1 MSRNRFAPSPPRYLH
16 IGGAR
21 TALFSWAFAR
31 HHGGQFI
38 LRIEDTDI
46 ARSTPEAVQAIL
58 DGMAWLDLNHD
69 EGPFYQTKRL
79 YRYKEVIEQMLAND
93 QAYLC
98 YCSTEELDAMRE
110 SQMARGESLRSGWRP
125 FLYSNLENK
134 KNPALA
140 GSSSFTVRSMLSRSF
155 SFFCAPFIGVLD
167 CEIPVVCLFSGCP
180 PAELFPL
187 PVFLVRPSPP
197 STRGR

>member
-1 MSRNRFAPSPPRYLH
+1 MTAIRARFALSPTGYLH

-58 DGMAWLDLNHD
+58 DGMAWLELNHD

-79 YRYKEVIEQMLAND
+79 YRYKEVIALMLAYVAAGRLLGYIEEHMNSWD
-93 QAYLC
+93 CLGGLLIVEEAGGTIVRPDS
-98 YCSTEELDAMRE
+98 ST
-110 SQMARGESLRSGWRP
+110 
-125 FLYSNLENK
+125 
-134 KNPALA
+134 
-140 GSSSFTVRSMLSRSF
+140 
-155 SFFCAPFIGVLD
+155 VLD
-167 CEIPVVCLFSGCP
+167 HGTVVIAAGP
-180 PAELFPL
+180 N
-187 PVFLVRPSPP
+187 VF
-197 STRGR
+197 GRIKQLADDCFES